1 MPNQALN
8 RKLRRW
14 RGSLVL
20 AGVIFYKEN
29 GIMSQSSTKFGFTGI
44 AVGGI
49 ALLLA
54 LVHFWVGPFS
64 PQPTLETT
72 VAEKAASI
80 KNATIKALKGEEY
93 RETYKVSWDAD
104 KFVNV
109 STAVLGGLAFILS
122 ILAFARQEPKR
133 VAAGGAALGVSAI
146 AFQFLAMYA
155 MALLVVLLI
164 AAVLSGLGFG

>member
-1 MPNQALN
+1 M
-8 RKLRRW
+8 
-14 RGSLVL
+14 
-20 AGVIFYKEN
+20 
-29 GIMSQSSTKFGFTGI
+29 
-44 AVGGI
+44 
-49 ALLLA
+49 
-54 LVHFWVGPFS
+54 HFWAGPFS

-93 RETYKVSWDAD
+93 RETYKANWDTD
-104 KFVNV
+104 KIIDV

-122 ILAFARQEPKR
+122 ILAFAKQEPTR

-146 AFQFLAMYA
+146 AFQFIAMYA

-164 AAVLSGLGFG
+164 AAVLSGLGIG

>member
-1 MPNQALN
+1 MN
-8 RKLRRW
+8 
-14 RGSLVL
+14 
-20 AGVIFYKEN
+20 
-29 GIMSQSSTKFGFTGI
+29 QSSTKFGFIGI
-44 AVGGI
+44 AIGGI

-54 LVHFWVGPFS
+54 LVHFWAGPFS

-93 RETYKVSWDAD
+93 RETYKSSWDAD
-104 KFVNV
+104 KIINV

-122 ILAFARQEPKR
+122 ILAFAKQEPTR
-133 VAAGGAALGVSAI
+133 VAAGGAALGISAI
-146 AFQFLAMYA
+146 AFQFIAMYA

-164 AAVLSGLGFG
+164 AAVLSGLGIG